1 MDGGDG
7 HAGTKRR
14 YPLEHLPLANR
25 YGPRRTTRPGTCTLV
40 DDLRR
45 DVRGHGSMWARAA
58 RTARPIGLDE
68 GFASALASL
77 RRRQRRAAHR
87 RTPRNARA
95 QCNGRW
101 RCARRF
107 EDALSVELQ
116 LSTDRSTLAHS
127 PRCSRRLHLQRFN
140 RNARGE
146 RRDQGRA
153 RSQDTRPPSSP
164 ATMRRS
170 SMNAPQR
177 AGARGLV
184 IRSNSSLANRTGQ
197 REP

>member
-127 PRCSRRLHLQRFN
+127 PRCSRSCTS
-140 RNARGE
+140 NASTATPAASDATRGAHARKIPV
-146 RRDQGRA
+146 RRR
-153 RSQDTRPPSSP
+153 RRPRC
-164 ATMRRS
+164 AAHR
-170 SMNAPQR
+170 
-177 AGARGLV
+177 
-184 IRSNSSLANRTGQ
+184 
-197 REP
+197 